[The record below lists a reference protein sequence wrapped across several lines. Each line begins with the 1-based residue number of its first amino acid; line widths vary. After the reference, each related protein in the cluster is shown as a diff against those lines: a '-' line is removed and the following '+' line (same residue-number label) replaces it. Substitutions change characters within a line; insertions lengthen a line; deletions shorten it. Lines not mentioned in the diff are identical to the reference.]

1 MILKWIDSLAWI
13 GKYQE
18 KAKLPF
24 SPGLE
29 VSGEIIECN
38 GCKNRHVGDRVYCIF
53 SSSGGYSEEC
63 VVDESRCFVIPDVWT
78 IRWIELSLFLL
89 KWYLPWV

>member
-78 IRWIELSLFLL
+78 IRWIEPSLFLL
-89 KWYLPWV
+89 K